1 MKRLTML
8 FALGVCLAAAAVAQA
23 QETMMGPP
31 KVLTTIREVEK
42 PGKSAGHADWEAG
55 YPRAFA
61 KANWPTHYLA
71 LRAMTGEPRV
81 LFLIGY
87 DSVAAWEKD
96 SMAQDQNAALST
108 DMDRLDAKDG
118 DFLTESRR
126 GILTYMPELSYHP
139 EVTVKGTHYFMIIS
153 LHVKPGHNDHFKEIR
168 KLIKAAH
175 EKANLSDHYAVFHI
189 TLGAPA
195 GTYVIFVPMK
205 AAAEL
210 DQWEDVHGQTYKDA
224 LGEDGRKKL
233 DEFAREGLESS
244 EPQLFMI
251 SPKMSFPSKEWVTAD
266 PDFWAPKA
274 AAAPS
279 GKSHAAK
286 KEAEKKP

>member
-8 FALGVCLAAAAVAQA
+8 FALGVCLAAAAAAQA

-42 PGKSAGHADWEAG
+42 PGKSAAHADWEAG
-55 YPRAFA
+55 YPRAFGKA
-61 KANWPTHYLA
+61 KWATHYLA

-81 LFLIGY
+81 LFLIGF
-87 DSVAAWEKD
+87 DSLASWEKD
-96 SMAQDQNAALST
+96 AAAADQNASLTADT
-108 DMDRLDAKDG
+108 DRLDAKDG

-139 EVTVKGTHYFMIIS
+139 EVTVKGTRYFMIVSIH
-153 LHVKPGHNDHFKEIR
+153 LKPGHNDHFVEIR
-168 KLIKAAH
+168 KLVKAAH
-175 EKANLSDHYAVFHI
+175 EKANLSDHYAVFRF
-189 TLGAPA
+189 TMGAPA
-195 GTYVIFVPMK
+195 GTYIIFIPMK
-205 AAAEL
+205 SAAEL
-210 DQWEDVHGQTYKDA
+210 DQWEDLHGQTYKDA
-224 LGEDGRKKL
+224 LGEEGRKKL
-233 DEFAREGLESS
+233 DDFAREGLESS
-244 EPQLFMI
+244 ESQLFTI
-251 SPKMSFPSKEWVTAD
+251 SAKMSYPPKEWAAAD

-279 GKSHAAK
+279 GKSHTAK